1 MRRPSPL
8 PDLSRWVS
16 LSGNR
21 PPRVVSLLFW
31 GSVLTTLAIYAVMM
45 TGLVPTGGAETDDP
59 VTLSLVATGLG
70 SLVACAVLWP
80 FLAWS
85 PHSPRSRTTASGIF
99 MVVTLTS
106 FVTSNHTLF
115 LLLCVGTVNAVIV
128 FGVPGGIVYGALVV
142 GFSLLLPLL
151 VPGAPFMAG
160 VLMAV
165 SLLFIVV
172 ASGLASVGLLVSA
185 RRAGH
190 TRELLEELERTHGE
204 LGAAHGELEA
214 AHAELRRST
223 DRIRELT
230 VSEERARMS
239 REMHDSTGHH
249 LTALS
254 LCLANALR
262 FREAG
267 RTEEAWEEVGQA
279 RALAGDALTDTRR
292 WVRALRPLALEG
304 RAGARAMRSLA
315 ESFQGGGVRI
325 GFEQRGGEWPELPEE
340 AELVCYRAVQEGLT
354 NAMRHSGGD
363 AVLVEVEVGAEA
375 VAVTVADN
383 GGGAPEGAVRG
394 GFGLRGLA
402 ERVEGVGGELVAE
415 NAAEGFRLRV
425 EVPVGMRV
433 EGPVERPGGGGGEE
447 SRGAGRGDRGAG
459 GAVGTDGSGGAADT
473 GDAEG
478 AGGADRPED
487 AHDTGRAAD
496 THRARE
502 TGRAADT
509 DAARGTGGTVDTDA
523 ARGTGGTVDTGEH
536 RSDRPEDAHDTGRAA
551 DTDGARGTGA
561 AGSAS
566 GAGNRVSTG
575 PKDEVKHP
583 AGAGGPEGASAG
595 ASASAG
601 APGGTGRSGNRAG
614 TGGRGVS

>member
-1 MRRPSPL
+1 MRSPSPL

-16 LSGNR
+16 LADNR
-21 PPRVVSLLFW
+21 PPRVVGLLFW
-31 GSVLTTLAIYAVMM
+31 GSVLTTLAIYTVLL
-45 TGLVPTGGAETDDP
+45 TGAIPATGEGIADP
-59 VTLSLVATGLG
+59 VTLSLVATGIG
-70 SLVACAVLWP
+70 SVLVCAVLWP

-85 PHSPRSRTTASGIF
+85 PHSPWPRRMASGIF
-99 MVVTLTS
+99 LVVTLLS

-151 VPGAPFMAG
+151 VPGTPFLAG

-172 ASGLASVGLLVSA
+172 ASGLVSVGLLVSA
-185 RRAGH
+185 RRAER
-190 TRELLEELERTHGE
+190 TRELLEELE
-204 LGAAHGELEA
+204 AAHGELEA
-214 AHAELRRST
+214 AHEELRRST

-230 VSEERARMS
+230 VAEERARMS

-267 RTEEAWEEVGQA
+267 RSEEAWEEVGQA

-304 RAGARAMRSLA
+304 RAGASAMRSLA

-325 GFEQRGGEWPELPEE
+325 GFEQRGGEWPTLPEE

-363 AVLVEVEVGAEA
+363 AVLVEVEVGAA
-375 VAVTVADN
+375 TVAVSVTDN
-383 GGGAPEGAVRG
+383 GGGAPVETVRG

-402 ERVEGVGGELVAE
+402 ERVERVGGALVAE
-415 NAAEGFRLRV
+415 NAGEGFRLRV
-425 EVPVGMRV
+425 EVPVEV
-433 EGPVERPGGGGGEE
+433 Q
-447 SRGAGRGDRGAG
+447 
-459 GAVGTDGSGGAADT
+459 GAVVHGT
-473 GDAEG
+473 
-478 AGGADRPED
+478 
-487 AHDTGRAAD
+487 
-496 THRARE
+496 
-502 TGRAADT
+502 
-509 DAARGTGGTVDTDA
+509 GTGGTA
-523 ARGTGGTVDTGEH
+523 EEGG
-536 RSDRPEDAHDTGRAA
+536 A
-551 DTDGARGTGA
+551 
-561 AGSAS
+561 
-566 GAGNRVSTG
+566 
-575 PKDEVKHP
+575 
-583 AGAGGPEGASAG
+583 
-595 ASASAG
+595 
-601 APGGTGRSGNRAG
+601 
-614 TGGRGVS
+614 